1 MNAQAQKTNGEGG
14 FQAVS
19 VQLGVS
25 HRHAGITDAVVGP
38 RVAENCLTFFLSLF
52 LPLYCL
58 FFIAKAV
65 HVYFRK

>member
-38 RVAENCLTFFLSLF
+38 RVA
-52 LPLYCL
+52 
-58 FFIAKAV
+58 
-65 HVYFRK
+65 